1 MADNYCY
8 AYGKSGHISRDYRL
22 RKAPIADVA
31 LIERDQ
37 FLGDVVE
44 DSTHIT
50 KEETVLLSIND
61 MVFDNG
67 STIDLIKHAKLLTE
81 ITATTNP
88 IVVSGVQTDAVGWEI
103 QGHFTTARLHQ
114 QIYYLCRPW
123 SI

>member
-1 MADNYCY
+1 VLVPLGSDSQSAFLADTAFVTTKGKDTKDSKDPKLPGERTREKGSTAMADNYCY

-50 KEETVLLSIND
+50 KEEIVLLSIND

-67 STIDLIKHAKLLTE
+67 STC
-81 ITATTNP
+81 
-88 IVVSGVQTDAVGWEI
+88 Q
-103 QGHFTTARLHQ
+103 
-114 QIYYLCRPW
+114 
-123 SI
+123 